1 MEFEAELLEKFEAVP
16 LVVSTLRDEFVLFVT
31 LFDKFEKVVLTDTLI
46 LTDMLVVTFTIFND
60 LFIF

>member
-1 MEFEAELLEKFEAVP
+1 MEFEAELLEKFEAEP

-31 LFDKFEKVVLTDTLI
+31 LFDKFVKVILTDTLI
-46 LTDMLVVTFTIFND
+46 LTDELVVTFTIFND